1 MYFKVFLLLVFCLP
15 LNRLEY
21 LVQFCAALD
30 VSLLVINI
38 NELCSLMV
46 LFMTSV
52 KSDENLVSGCFYC
65 AIWQ

>member
-21 LVQFCAALD
+21 LVQLCAALD
-30 VSLLVINI
+30 ASLLVINI

-52 KSDENLVSGCFYC
+52 KSDENFVSGCFHC
-65 AIWQ
+65 AKWQ